1 MVSLPPQCVVKP
13 VLCLVL
19 SDSAAAACPGVSVG
33 LVDPLDTEL
42 VLEEL
47 ALEELCVQVEIRPY
61 AHFRI
66 HTLSSTHRVYFTQT

>member
-19 SDSAAAACPGVSVG
+19 SDSAVAACPGVSVG

-47 ALEELCVQVEIRPY
+47 VLEELCVQVEIKPY

-66 HTLSSTHRVYFTQT
+66 HTLIVQHTEYI